1 MIEVIF
7 ARRLLAISRHRDFPT
22 EPTSRAD
29 IQSLGPEKNARASKN
44 FCITLLPLVSAIFR
58 QAVEVSLQDNVSFR
72 RNSLIISISQ
82 YCYGYLMNEIIFL

>member
-29 IQSLGPEKNARASKN
+29 IPSPGGQGEKKCMRVGKLPHRSIILTLRVTSAS
-44 FCITLLPLVSAIFR
+44 S
-58 QAVEVSLQDNVSFR
+58 
-72 RNSLIISISQ
+72 
-82 YCYGYLMNEIIFL
+82 IFLEAVGVPFR